1 MFKPKIL
8 FLFTL
13 TAVFF
18 AVLPAT
24 TTAQEVYEDS
34 AGDIGTVVPQP
45 RRTPAPNQRN
55 NNTNRNNN
63 NLTGQFVPVYSAIN
77 NPSFRS
83 FDQTM
88 RQEKRLELIASNL
101 NSVLKLPTNVR
112 LVLRDCGQPNA
123 FYHPGTRTITMCY
136 EFMQLFYDIFIKM
149 GYQPAQ
155 ARQMMYGATVFF
167 AYHELGHA
175 LIDVYDLPAVGR
187 EEDAVDQL
195 SLAILMEDLSD
206 EGTIAALAGIAV
218 FKKLSANETPTPK
231 SYADEHSL
239 SSVRYYNIACWMYG
253 RDTRKFATFATQ
265 GILPQKRA
273 VRCGS
278 EYSKLSRAW
287 NRLLNPWLIS
297 DLSNLD
303 KSKK

>member
-1 MFKPKIL
+1 MFRWKIL
-8 FLFTL
+8 FFFTL
-13 TAVFF
+13 TAIFLGSLQTVF
-18 AVLPAT
+18 
-24 TTAQEVYEDS
+24 AQEEYEDS
-34 AGDIGTVVPQP
+34 AGDIVPDSRP
-45 RRTPAPNQRN
+45 RTNPKERN
-55 NNTNRNNN
+55 NNLR
-63 NLTGQFVPVYSAIN
+63 GRFIPVYSSIR

-83 FDQTM
+83 FDQAM
-88 RQEKRLELIASNL
+88 RREKRLELIAKNL
-101 NSVLKLPTNVR
+101 NSVLKLPTDIR
-112 LVLRDCGQPNA
+112 LSLRDCGQPNA
-123 FYHPGTRTITMCY
+123 FYDPRIKTITMCY
-136 EFMQLFYDIFIKM
+136 EFMQLFYDIFVKM
-149 GYQPAQ
+149 GYKPAQ
-155 ARQMMYGATVFF
+155 ARSMMYGATVFF

-218 FKKLSANETPTPK
+218 FKKLSANETPTPR
-231 SYADEHSL
+231 SFADEHSL

-253 RDTRKFATFATQ
+253 RDTRKFATFAT
-265 GILPQKRA
+265 GGLLPPGRA
-273 VRCGS
+273 VRCRS

-303 KSKK
+303 KSKN